1 MHKDYFPRKA
11 NALEGIILV
20 RKNITTTLRNYST
33 IIYMH
38 FAFIKV
44 STLNSLINVYP
55 RLSVYSENLGI
66 DTQRVAP

>member
-33 IIYMH
+33 RKGTMYMH
-38 FAFIKV
+38 FAFIYLV
-44 STLNSLINVYP
+44 LPPITSLIDWLVVMKKT
-55 RLSVYSENLGI
+55 SK
-66 DTQRVAP
+66 